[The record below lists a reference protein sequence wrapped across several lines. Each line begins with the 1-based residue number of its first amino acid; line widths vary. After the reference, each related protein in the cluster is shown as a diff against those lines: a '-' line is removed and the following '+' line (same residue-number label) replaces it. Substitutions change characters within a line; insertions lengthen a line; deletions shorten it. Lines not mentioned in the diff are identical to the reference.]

1 MKALMMKDILMVW
14 KNMKMILILIGVFL
28 IYKDM
33 YLFAIMM
40 AMTIPLSLNSF
51 DEYSK
56 WDSFSKMLPY
66 KVSEIVIS
74 RYLLTYA
81 MVTIVSVLT
90 FIVIVIKSAIFS
102 EAIEVQHL
110 ISLAVMFSG
119 GFVLS
124 ATNFPIIYKLGS
136 AKGSLGFMGL
146 TFLFI
151 AVMSFWQENFLSLLS
166 KFISSPL
173 AIIIAIA
180 LIIVLNIL
188 SILLS
193 ISINKAKK

>member
-14 KNMKMILILIGVFL
+14 KNMKMILIVIGVFL
-28 IYKDM
+28 IVNDM

-81 MVTIVSVLT
+81 MVTIVSVLAL
-90 FIVIVIKSAIFS
+90 IVIAIKSAIFS

-110 ISLAVMFSG
+110 ITLAVMFSG

-151 AVMSFWQENFLSLLS
+151 GVMSFWLDQFLSLLS
-166 KFISSPL
+166 KFISNPF
-173 AIIIAIA
+173 AVIIAIA
-180 LIIVLNIL
+180 LIVVLNIL

>member
-14 KNMKMILILIGVFL
+14 KNMKMILIVIGVFL
-28 IYKDM
+28 IVNDM

-81 MVTIVSVLT
+81 MVTIVSVLAL
-90 FIVIVIKSAIFS
+90 IIAIKSAIFS

-110 ISLAVMFSG
+110 ITLAVMFSG

-151 AVMSFWQENFLSLLS
+151 GVMSFWLDQFLSLLS
-166 KFISSPL
+166 KFISNPF
-173 AIIIAIA
+173 AVIIAIA
-180 LIIVLNIL
+180 LIAVLNIL